1 MSKDYIFEPRPI
13 FSSYTPNLLLGS
25 YYIEDGF
32 QADPSMW
39 MDPLEDAFVN
49 NAGMKVGKDDNENF
63 YLNDFSAEAVLMGTK
78 KLDALEVIP
87 QSPSWKWAN
96 YDNELQIPKDIADD
110 DFESAAYERFME
122 AAVGYNSDDPYFLSV
137 VNSFMD
143 DGEDVD
149 LWAEEADWN
158 RIQTTV
164 LWWKLYDQW
173 MEDEGI
179 DFLTGYAE
187 ENYDWAVTHSYEL
200 GNIGYEMP
208 EPDDDDYYWSMR
220 QAESRHWSYDKPMTE
235 RQRYRIRKL
244 GGRIDKSMNR
254 SDASRYIKSLMVNPL
269 HAENESHWMTFGRVD
284 YNWATDP
291 DDLELEDEDF
301 WVIDEH
307 IRNEVRYEIDTNN
320 LPGESNIS
328 SSDISLSLTEEDEDD
343 FTIYYYWGP
352 AETTGVNS
360 AESSAYADPAE
371 MKKFYKM
378 IKSVNKPDA
387 AECDLCPWKGEL
399 GPDYDRHLAYDC
411 PGTSSIR
418 KQSIELYE
426 LLEREGIEALTPA
439 QQRAVLPAHNFRAE
453 SFGAEYCEECSY
465 REHDACPII
474 EGCPC
479 CDNTRRAMMDA
490 ESFEAK
496 ADFALE
502 YSRLYE
508 HELWREGDMRLV
520 ADYDEDFWSHNVEG
534 WFDDDEEYEAF
545 RKRVGEH
552 GVYVLTLEKQVQGE
566 WERLDSVRG
575 TVPNENLTLMDIAK
589 EQFDFKEV
597 ESFEAP
603 YTGAGALMGIS
614 GDSDLSS
621 FTSKELTESSAI
633 HGDFDQAS
641 LNYSGHQN
649 LEVRAEA
656 VWDDEDYYDHEAAWE
671 RIFEVWMEEWVTGG
685 ATSRDI
691 LKIYA
696 AKNGFW
702 DYEEVDVTTAT
713 AWYDGLT
720 IADREDEIIGADP
733 FNLVGLSSADP
744 AELKKKV
751 ALFEALKE
759 IIEDQMDSWDDQ
771 FQ

>member
-63 YLNDFSAEAVLMGTK
+63 YLNEFSAEAVLMGTK

-173 MEDEGI
+173 MENEGI

-220 QAESRHWSYDKPMTE
+220 QAESRHGSYDKPITE

-269 HAENESHWMTFGRVD
+269 HAESFAENSNHWMTFGRVD

-291 DDLELEDEDF
+291 DDLELTDEDF

-328 SSDISLSLTEEDEDD
+328 SWTLSLTEEDEDD

-360 AESSAYADPAE
+360 AE
-371 MKKFYKM
+371 
-378 IKSVNKPDA
+378 
-387 AECDLCPWKGEL
+387 
-399 GPDYDRHLAYDC
+399 
-411 PGTSSIR
+411 T
-418 KQSIELYE
+418 
-426 LLEREGIEALTPA
+426 
-439 QQRAVLPAHNFRAE
+439 
-453 SFGAEYCEECSY
+453 
-465 REHDACPII
+465 
-474 EGCPC
+474 
-479 CDNTRRAMMDA
+479 
-490 ESFEAK
+490 
-496 ADFALE
+496 
-502 YSRLYE
+502 
-508 HELWREGDMRLV
+508 
-520 ADYDEDFWSHNVEG
+520 
-534 WFDDDEEYEAF
+534 
-545 RKRVGEH
+545 
-552 GVYVLTLEKQVQGE
+552 
-566 WERLDSVRG
+566 
-575 TVPNENLTLMDIAK
+575 
-589 EQFDFKEV
+589 
-597 ESFEAP
+597 FEAP

-633 HGDFDQAS
+633 HGDFDTAS

-649 LEVRAEA
+649 LEVRAESFA
-656 VWDDEDYYDHEAAWE
+656 SEGPYECPQCREYGDYDPGEAPAAEEECDDCGDSICIGCY
-671 RIFEVWMEEWVTGG
+671 RNGG
-685 ATSRDI
+685 
-691 LKIYA
+691 
-696 AKNGFW
+696 
-702 DYEEVDVTTAT
+702 
-713 AWYDGLT
+713 GLCM
-720 IADREDEIIGADP
+720 RP
-733 FNLVGLSSADP
+733 NC
-744 AELKKKV
+744 
-751 ALFEALKE
+751 
-759 IIEDQMDSWDDQ
+759 DQT
-771 FQ
+771 

>member
-110 DFESAAYERFME
+110 DFESPAYERFME

-173 MEDEGI
+173 MENEGI

-200 GNIGYEMP
+200 GNMGYEMP

-269 HAENESHWMTFGRVD
+269 HAEGTGGDSKPTCEHCGMEYDWDNIEDVWLRWDLSPKILKAYNIGPSGCEACSEIIGDTTSGIVPKELYKETDGQESAEEGWSCAMGWHGDGMCCDPPEALVRCEGPNCREVTHASDMCPELHHAYRNSTVGPHWCKDCCRTAYEEDYADSDLTCDCNEAEIDDTKEAENEGHWMTFGRVD

-291 DDLELEDEDF
+291 DDVELTDEEF
-301 WVIDEH
+301 WEIDEN

-360 AESSAYADPAE
+360 AE
-371 MKKFYKM
+371 
-378 IKSVNKPDA
+378 
-387 AECDLCPWKGEL
+387 
-399 GPDYDRHLAYDC
+399 
-411 PGTSSIR
+411 T
-418 KQSIELYE
+418 
-426 LLEREGIEALTPA
+426 
-439 QQRAVLPAHNFRAE
+439 
-453 SFGAEYCEECSY
+453 
-465 REHDACPII
+465 
-474 EGCPC
+474 
-479 CDNTRRAMMDA
+479 
-490 ESFEAK
+490 
-496 ADFALE
+496 
-502 YSRLYE
+502 
-508 HELWREGDMRLV
+508 
-520 ADYDEDFWSHNVEG
+520 
-534 WFDDDEEYEAF
+534 
-545 RKRVGEH
+545 
-552 GVYVLTLEKQVQGE
+552 
-566 WERLDSVRG
+566 
-575 TVPNENLTLMDIAK
+575 
-589 EQFDFKEV
+589 
-597 ESFEAP
+597 FEAP

-656 VWDDEDYYDHEAAWE
+656 VWDDEDYYDPQDAWE
-671 RIFEVWMEEWVTGG
+671 RSFETWMEEWVTGG
-685 ATSRDI
+685 ATRTDI
-691 LKIYA
+691 LRIYA
-696 AKNGFW
+696 AKNGIVW
-702 DYEEVDVTTAT
+702 SQVDEVDVADAT
-713 AWYDGLT
+713 AWYEGLT
-720 IADREDEIIGADP
+720 IGEREDEIFTTTGEDP
-733 FNLVGLSSADP
+733 FLHGA
-744 AELKKKV
+744 
-751 ALFEALKE
+751 ALGNVLDE
-759 IIEDQMDSWDDQ
+759 IIADQMDSWDDQ

>member
-32 QADPSMW
+32 QADPTMW
-39 MDPLEDAFVN
+39 NDGLEDAFVN

-173 MEDEGI
+173 MENEGI

-269 HAENESHWMTFGRVD
+269 HAESFAAGHSNHWMTFGRVD

-291 DDLELEDEDF
+291 DDVELTDEDF
-301 WVIDEH
+301 WKIDEH
-307 IRNEVRYEIDTNN
+307 VRNEVRYEIDTNN
-320 LPGESNIS
+320 LPGESNVHS
-328 SSDISLSLTEEDEDD
+328 WTLSLTPDEEDEDED
-343 FTIYYYWGP
+343 DGFTIYYYWGP

-360 AESSAYADPAE
+360 AE
-371 MKKFYKM
+371 
-378 IKSVNKPDA
+378 
-387 AECDLCPWKGEL
+387 
-399 GPDYDRHLAYDC
+399 
-411 PGTSSIR
+411 T
-418 KQSIELYE
+418 
-426 LLEREGIEALTPA
+426 
-439 QQRAVLPAHNFRAE
+439 
-453 SFGAEYCEECSY
+453 
-465 REHDACPII
+465 
-474 EGCPC
+474 
-479 CDNTRRAMMDA
+479 
-490 ESFEAK
+490 
-496 ADFALE
+496 
-502 YSRLYE
+502 
-508 HELWREGDMRLV
+508 
-520 ADYDEDFWSHNVEG
+520 
-534 WFDDDEEYEAF
+534 
-545 RKRVGEH
+545 
-552 GVYVLTLEKQVQGE
+552 
-566 WERLDSVRG
+566 
-575 TVPNENLTLMDIAK
+575 
-589 EQFDFKEV
+589 
-597 ESFEAP
+597 FEAP

>member
-1 MSKDYIFEPRPI
+1 MQVTLAQAGIVAGILTLSWVVGRPKEILSAPPTGNHPHQVFNSTSKAHAEKVASLVPDSIVKGDSGHPLNWFVMSK
-13 FSSYTPNLLLGS
+13 TPYAEARS
-25 YYIEDGF
+25 YY
-32 QADPSMW
+32 APW
-39 MDPLEDAFVN
+39 LR
-49 NAGMKVGKDDNENF
+49 ENDYF
-63 YLNDFSAEAVLMGTK
+63 RSN
-78 KLDALEVIP
+78 
-87 QSPSWKWAN
+87 Q
-96 YDNELQIPKDIADD
+96 
-110 DFESAAYERFME
+110 
-122 AAVGYNSDDPYFLSV
+122 FLSEV
-137 VNSFMD
+137 KY
-143 DGEDVD
+143 
-149 LWAEEADWN
+149 EA
-158 RIQTTV
+158 
-164 LWWKLYDQW
+164 
-173 MEDEGI
+173 
-179 DFLTGYAE
+179 
-187 ENYDWAVTHSYEL
+187 
-200 GNIGYEMP
+200 
-208 EPDDDDYYWSMR
+208 
-220 QAESRHWSYDKPMTE
+220 
-235 RQRYRIRKL
+235 
-244 GGRIDKSMNR
+244 
-254 SDASRYIKSLMVNPL
+254 
-269 HAENESHWMTFGRVD
+269 
-284 YNWATDP
+284 
-291 DDLELEDEDF
+291 
-301 WVIDEH
+301 
-307 IRNEVRYEIDTNN
+307 
-320 LPGESNIS
+320 
-328 SSDISLSLTEEDEDD
+328 
-343 FTIYYYWGP
+343 
-352 AETTGVNS
+352 
-360 AESSAYADPAE
+360 
-371 MKKFYKM
+371 
-378 IKSVNKPDA
+378 
-387 AECDLCPWKGEL
+387 
-399 GPDYDRHLAYDC
+399 
-411 PGTSSIR
+411 
-418 KQSIELYE
+418 
-426 LLEREGIEALTPA
+426 
-439 QQRAVLPAHNFRAE
+439 
-453 SFGAEYCEECSY
+453 
-465 REHDACPII
+465 
-474 EGCPC
+474 
-479 CDNTRRAMMDA
+479 
-490 ESFEAK
+490 
-496 ADFALE
+496 E
-502 YSRLYE
+502 YSRQYQ
-508 HELWREGDMRLV
+508 HELWREGDMRIV

-534 WFDDDEEYEAF
+534 WFDDDKEYEAF
-545 RKRVGEH
+545 RKRVSEH